1 MSEQVIDGARRSLN
15 ARFVDFDNLA
25 NNQFHMVAEFS
36 VEKTK
41 SVETRRPDIV
51 LFVNGIPMAVIENK
65 KAADDVAQGVSQSI
79 RNQKPE
85 GPRIFMSM
93 RRYCLA

>member
-1 MSEQVIDGARRSLN
+1 
-15 ARFVDFDNLA
+15 
-25 NNQFHMVAEFS
+25 MVAEFS

-79 RNQKPE
+79 RNRSRKRH
-85 GPRIFMSM
+85 RIFMSM
-93 RRYCLA
+93 RGYCLA